1 MCDCI
6 YFGLQ
11 ITIALGLLKKLGS
24 ETAIYGMSSIVGR
37 AVNSVLMVPFHT
49 TVFSDPKEYGINA
62 VFYAYAAF
70 FNVVYTFGMETAFF
84 RFASRERQYLQT
96 YFNQAVS
103 AVGLVALTG
112 SSLLWLFANELAAL
126 IQYPGLGLYVR
137 CFALL
142 FAIDAIVAIPFAR
155 LRLEGRPVLF
165 ASLKLGSIFLYVLLN
180 LFFLYVC
187 RKAVM
192 GERFLFMQDF
202 AKYIFK
208 PEWAIGY
215 IFLANL
221 IANAAQLP
229 AFAFVFKGFRL
240 QWHWQTL
247 WPMLRYAYP
256 LLFMGLAGIVNEVI
270 DRQMLKWLLPE
281 GFYEGISTDG
291 AIGIYSA
298 CFKFGVFITLAI
310 QAFRYAAEPFF
321 FAQAADKN
329 SPELFARIMHYFII
343 ACLLMYVG
351 IGANID
357 WVQYLLLGSDAYRQ
371 GLAVVPVLLLA
382 NCLLGIYYNLT
393 VWFKITDRTYYGTW
407 FATLSATL
415 TIGGNYLLIPVIGYM
430 GSALM
435 HLICYAV
442 MSAACLYYGQKY
454 YPIPYRWQP
463 ALLYASIATAI
474 IYLLQWFDFQLF
486 AVKQAIAL
494 LLSAGFAALIFM
506 REIRPMIQQS
516 KAITK
521 KNL

>member
-1 MCDCI
+1 M
-6 YFGLQ
+6 
-11 ITIALGLLKKLGS
+11 GLLKKLGS
-24 ETAIYGMSSIVGR
+24 ETAIYGISSIVGR

-49 TVFSDPKEYGINA
+49 AVFTDPSEYGINS

-70 FNVVYTFGMETAFF
+70 FNVIYTFGMETAFF
-84 RFASRERQYLQT
+84 RFATRERLRLQA
-96 YFNQAVS
+96 YFNQAVT
-103 AVGLVALTG
+103 AVAVVAFVG
-112 SSLLWLFANELAAL
+112 SGLLWLFADKLAAW

-142 FAIDAIVAIPFAR
+142 FAIDALVAIPFAR
-155 LRLEGRPVLF
+155 LRLEGRPLLF

-180 LFFLYVC
+180 FFFLYVC
-187 RKAVM
+187 RKAIA
-192 GERFLFMQDF
+192 GERFVFMQSV
-202 AKYIFK
+202 AQQIFK
-208 PEWAIGY
+208 PQWAVGY

-229 AFAFVFKGFRL
+229 AFAFVFRGFRP
-240 QWHWQTL
+240 QWHWHMLQ
-247 WPMLRYAYP
+247 PMLRYAYP

-281 GFYEGISTDG
+281 GFYPGISTDG

-298 CFKFGVFITLAI
+298 CFKFGVFITLAV

-329 SPELFARIMHYFII
+329 SPELFARVMHYFVL

-351 IGANID
+351 IGANVEWI
-357 WVQYLLLGSDAYRQ
+357 QYLLLGSEAYRE

-407 FATLSATL
+407 FAMLGAVVTL
-415 TIGGNYLLIPVIGYM
+415 IGNYLLIPVMGYM
-430 GSALM
+430 GAALM

-442 MSAACLYYGQKY
+442 MSAVCLYYGQQF
-454 YPIPYRWQP
+454 YPIPYRWQRSLQY
-463 ALLYASIATAI
+463 ALIGTVI
-474 IYLLQWFDFQLF
+474 IYVVQTADFQHFVLN
-486 AVKQAIAL
+486 QAFNF
-494 LLSAGFAALIFM
+494 LLSAGFVAIIFV
-506 REIRPMIQQS
+506 REIRPLLSQRKVS
-516 KAITK
+516 G
-521 KNL
+521 

>member
-1 MCDCI
+1 M
-6 YFGLQ
+6 
-11 ITIALGLLKKLGS
+11 GLLKKLGS
-24 ETAIYGMSSIVGR
+24 ETAIYGLSSIIGR

-49 TVFSDPKEYGINA
+49 AVFTDPGEYGINS

-70 FNVVYTFGMETAFF
+70 FNIVYTFGMETAFF
-84 RFASRERQYLQT
+84 RFATRERQHLQS
-96 YFNQAVS
+96 YFNQSITVII
-103 AVGLVALTG
+103 VVALLG
-112 SSLLWLFANELAAL
+112 SGLLWLFADELAAL
-126 IQYPGLGLYVR
+126 IRYPGLGLYVR

-165 ASLKLGSIFLYVLLN
+165 ASLKLGSISLYVGLN
-180 LFFLYVC
+180 FFFLYVC
-187 RKAVM
+187 RKAVA
-192 GERFLFMQDF
+192 GESFLFMQDF
-202 AKYIFK
+202 AQQIFK
-208 PEWAIGY
+208 PEWAVGY

-247 WPMLRYAYP
+247 QPMLRYAYP

-281 GFYEGISTDG
+281 GFYAGISTDG

-298 CFKFGVFITLAI
+298 CFKFGVFITLAV

-321 FAQAADKN
+321 FAQAANKN

-343 ACLLMYVG
+343 VCLLMYVV
-351 IGANID
+351 IGANIN
-357 WVQYLLLGSDAYRQ
+357 WVQYLLLGSDAYRE

-393 VWFKITDRTYYGTW
+393 VWFKITDRTHYGTW
-407 FATLSATL
+407 FAALGAAL
-415 TIGGNYLLIPVIGYM
+415 TVGGNYLLIPVLGYM
-430 GSALM
+430 GAALM
-435 HLICYAV
+435 HLICYAA
-442 MSAACLYYGQKY
+442 MSAVCLYYGQKF

-463 ALLYASIATAI
+463 AIAYAIGGIVVVYAAQLI
-474 IYLLQWFDFQLF
+474 DFQNFIWNQVANLAMSVAF
-486 AVKQAIAL
+486 AVAV
-494 LLSAGFAALIFM
+494 FM
-506 REIRPMIQQS
+506 REIRP
-516 KAITK
+516 
-521 KNL
+521 LLRCL

>member
-1 MCDCI
+1 
-6 YFGLQ
+6 LAQ

-24 ETAIYGMSSIVGR
+24 ETAIYGISSIVGR

-49 TVFSDPKEYGINA
+49 AVFTDPSEYGINS

-70 FNVVYTFGMETAFF
+70 FNVIYTFGMETAFF
-84 RFASRERQYLQT
+84 RFATRERQHLQV
-96 YFNQAVS
+96 YFNQAVTAIA
-103 AVGLVALTG
+103 AVAFTG
-112 SSLLWLFANELAAL
+112 SGLLWLFADELAAL

-165 ASLKLGSIFLYVLLN
+165 ASLKLGSIFFYVALN
-180 LFFLYVC
+180 FFFLYIC
-187 RKAVM
+187 RKAAA
-192 GERFLFMQDF
+192 GESFLFMQDF
-202 AKYIFK
+202 AQQIFK
-208 PEWAIGY
+208 PEWAVGY

-229 AFAFVFKGFRL
+229 AFAFVFKGFRIQWQWQIL
-240 QWHWQTL
+240 Q
-247 WPMLRYAYP
+247 PMLRYAYP

-270 DRQMLKWLLPE
+270 DRQMLKWLLPVS
-281 GFYEGISTDG
+281 FYEGISTDG

-298 CFKFGVFITLAI
+298 CFKFGVFITLAV

-321 FAQAADKN
+321 FAQATDKN
-329 SPELFARIMHYFII
+329 SPELFARVMHYFII

-357 WVQYLLLGSDAYRQ
+357 WVQYLLLGSAAYRE
-371 GLAVVPVLLLA
+371 GLAVVPILLLA
-382 NCLLGIYYNLT
+382 NCLLGVYYNLT

-407 FATLSATL
+407 FAILGAVL

-430 GSALM
+430 GAALM
-435 HLICYAV
+435 HLICYAA
-442 MSAACLYYGQKY
+442 MSTACLYYGQKF

-463 ALLYASIATAI
+463 VLFYTLLATAI
-474 IYLLQWFDFQLF
+474 IYIPQWIDFQEF
-486 AVKQAIAL
+486 IWKQIFAL
-494 LLSAGFAALIFM
+494 LLSAAFAALIFM
-506 REIRPMIQQS
+506 REVRPMM
-516 KAITK
+516 KRGKTAAK